1 MKNQEELQDAAD
13 RAFELLE
20 QKSPHQLAVELAV
33 LQRKY
38 NAAMDMLC
46 EARISVEF
54 RHNTTTNFGG
64 TVTTGRLL
72 ETIDALLA
80 GELREERI
88 TKPARIGCVVFQPG
102 IKVSSVIEAAYR
114 AAEEHEPN
122 PTAFYALQDAI
133 LVGAPKPEGGV

>member
-1 MKNQEELQDAAD
+1 MKSREELQDAAD

-72 ETIDALLA
+72 EKIDVLLA
-80 GELREERI
+80 GKLPKPLVPEGWQLVPVSPDYSMLVADGCKEHAEGQKCIHHENRRRI
-88 TKPARIGCVVFQPG
+88 W
-102 IKVSSVIEAAYR
+102 AAML
-114 AAEEHEPN
+114 AA
-122 PTAFYALQDAI
+122 
-133 LVGAPKPEGGV
+133 APKPEGGA